1 MPSMPASIIRLTALP
16 PPPPTPTTFMR
27 APVMGGSSSMKMFI
41 PLPGS
46 RSSGVIAFSSL
57 PNLEGF
63 HCLFRLFWAGL
74 STGTYILRTIYCTDG
89 RPAYNTWSENTTAKS
104 AAKLGNEVRQS
115 SGAAALCACS
125 LLECM
130 STLRHQRQSRG
141 GRPRWTL
148 HVFDQ
153 SSKAIA
159 FGITDPHR
167 RIEDLFCYFNHAIEQ
182 TTAAGQHNATRQLPI
197 PT

>member
-1 MPSMPASIIRLTALP
+1 MRRPPNWIFVDARDRFRACRSVFATTNSMPSIPASIIRLTALL
-16 PPPPTPTTFMR
+16 PPPPTPMTFMR
-27 APVMGGSSSMKMFI
+27 APVMGGSSSIKIFI

-74 STGTYILRTIYCTDG
+74 STGIYMLRTIYCTDG

-104 AAKLGNEVRQS
+104 AAKLRNEVRES
-115 SGAAALCACS
+115 CRAATLCCARS

-130 STLRHQRQSRG
+130 SALRH
-141 GRPRWTL
+141 
-148 HVFDQ
+148 
-153 SSKAIA
+153 
-159 FGITDPHR
+159 
-167 RIEDLFCYFNHAIEQ
+167 
-182 TTAAGQHNATRQLPI
+182 
-197 PT
+197 